1 MVEVVGEKKV
11 NLQTNIYV
19 NNDTRSVQTRAAA
32 DNIPEY
38 AAKYVDDNNVVHP
51 AAVLLTDPYDYDK
64 EVHYSDDQPSAAQ
77 TRAAQTGE
85 YQYLTSRTTT
95 STGTSRL
102 RWTST

>member
-51 AAVLLTDPYDYDK
+51 AAVLLTDPYGYDK
-64 EVHYSDDQPSAAQ
+64 EVHYSDDQPS
-77 TRAAQTGE
+77 AAQTGE

-95 STGTSRL
+95 STGTSRS